1 MLTVIII
8 MCAGIAL
15 GYLIQNRKRWVRLAD
30 RLTMWAIYILLF
42 LLGIAIGTN
51 EVIVKNLP
59 TLGLKALLISMG
71 GVLGSVL
78 VAWLA
83 YRLWFAPK
91 DSGHERESYNSIV
104 FCCGRGA
111 GARTPLVTARALGD
125 QL

>member
-1 MLTVIII
+1 MVTVIII
-8 MCAGIAL
+8 MCLGIVL
-15 GYLIQNRKRWVRLAD
+15 GYLIRNRKLWVRLAD
-30 RLTMWAIYILLF
+30 KLTMWAIYLLLF

-71 GVLGSVL
+71 GVMGSVL

-91 DSGHERESYNSIV
+91 DSEHE
-104 FCCGRGA
+104 G
-111 GARTPLVTARALGD
+111 
-125 QL
+125 

>member
-1 MLTVIII
+1 
-8 MCAGIAL
+8 MCLGIVL
-15 GYLIQNRKRWVRLAD
+15 GYLIRNRKLWVRLAD
-30 RLTMWAIYILLF
+30 KLTMWAIYLLLF

-91 DSGHERESYNSIV
+91 KNDHE
-104 FCCGRGA
+104 G
-111 GARTPLVTARALGD
+111 
-125 QL
+125 

>member
-1 MLTVIII
+1 MVTVIII
-8 MCAGIAL
+8 MCLGIVL
-15 GYLIQNRKRWVRLAD
+15 GYLIRNRKLWVRLAD
-30 RLTMWAIYILLF
+30 KLTMWAIYLLLF

-91 DSGHERESYNSIV
+91 DCEHE
-104 FCCGRGA
+104 G
-111 GARTPLVTARALGD
+111 
-125 QL
+125 

>member
-1 MLTVIII
+1 MVTVIII
-8 MCAGIAL
+8 MCLGIVL
-15 GYLIQNRKRWVRLAD
+15 GYLIRNRKLWVRLAD
-30 RLTMWAIYILLF
+30 KLTMWAIYLLLF

-91 DSGHERESYNSIV
+91 KNDHE
-104 FCCGRGA
+104 G
-111 GARTPLVTARALGD
+111 
-125 QL
+125 

>member
-15 GYLIQNRKRWVRLAD
+15 GFLIRNRKRWVRLAD
-30 RLTMWAIYILLF
+30 RLTMWAIYLLLF
-42 LLGIAIGTN
+42 LLGVAIGTN
-51 EVIVKNLP
+51 DVIVKNLP
-59 TLGLKALLISMG
+59 ALGFKALLISLG

-91 DSGHERESYNSIV
+91 KSDHE
-104 FCCGRGA
+104 G
-111 GARTPLVTARALGD
+111 
-125 QL
+125 